1 METMSKRYHERLTQD
16 NAALLLVDHQIG
28 LYTGVRDI
36 DLAQLKHNVVG
47 LAKAAKVLGLPII
60 ATTTSRDSL
69 WGPTIPE
76 LAAVLSGIDILDR
89 TTVNAWDE
97 PRIVKA
103 VKATGRKKLIIAGV
117 STEVCLAF
125 PAISAT
131 ADGYAVYAA
140 IDASG
145 TFSETKRLTG
155 MLRMLQ
161 AGVIL
166 TDYATVAVEITGD
179 NASPKAMDVYAAI
192 DMPFATLVGQLFG
205 AYTTSG
211 AGRTA

>member
-1 METMSKRYHERLTQD
+1 MDTSSKRYDERLPQD
-16 NAALLLVDHQIG
+16 NAALLLIDRQIG
-28 LYTGVRDI
+28 LFTGIRDI
-36 DLAQLKHNVVG
+36 DVAQLKHNVVR
-47 LAKAAKVLGLPII
+47 LAKAAKVLGLPIV

-76 LAAVLSGIDILDR
+76 LAAVLPGVDIIDR

-103 VKATGRKKLIIAGV
+103 VKATGRRKLIIAGV

-131 ADGYAVYAA
+131 AAEYDVYAA

-145 TFSETKRLTG
+145 TFSETKRITG
-155 MLRMLQ
+155 ILRMLQ
-161 AGVIL
+161 AGVIV
-166 TDYATVAVEITGD
+166 TDYATIAVEMLGD
-179 NASPKAMDVYAAI
+179 NASPKAMDLYASI

-205 AYTTSG
+205 AYSK
-211 AGRTA
+211 ARA

>member
-1 METMSKRYHERLTQD
+1 MDTSSKRYYERLTQD

-28 LYTGVRDI
+28 LFTGIRDI
-36 DLAQLKHNVVG
+36 DVAQLKHNVVG
-47 LAKAAKVLGLPII
+47 LAKAAKVLSLPII

-76 LAAVLSGIDILDR
+76 LATVLPGVDIIDR

-131 ADGYAVYAA
+131 ADGYDVYAA

-145 TFSETKRLTG
+145 TFSETKRITG

-166 TDYATVAVEITGD
+166 IDYSTVAVEITAD

-205 AYTTSG
+205 AYTKSL
-211 AGRTA
+211 AKSSN